1 MKTEISEG
9 QIVDLIRL
17 NQLIMKNTYQILFF
31 IIYILFHIQV
41 NGQQM
46 GLNPIAKNNE
56 LPSLTINQ
64 TCQDKD
70 GYIWFASTQG
80 LSRYDAYNILNFKL
94 KTNDGKTATNQNIKT
109 LIEYQNYLILGTDK
123 GLYTLEKESYL
134 IKPFQNNLQSTTRI
148 TTLLID
154 KKNRLW
160 VGSDNGIVVYN
171 KDLSI
176 IQNYQDD
183 HNPIY
188 KIPSGTVN
196 TIFEDKK
203 GNIWVAIW
211 EQGLFKLDIQTNQF
225 IAYPKLGTRNNPF
238 KLFEDHN
245 KQLWVCTWGDGV
257 YLFNPNNKKNLY
269 QEIEIKNKR
278 RNIGKED
285 LFYNIVQDR
294 HRNYI
299 WILSF
304 SGISTFQ
311 YINGALKEVNMA
323 PYFDHTTNIF
333 NDIYQDRLG
342 TLWLS
347 IGGKGISTISFDKPL
362 IQNYTFKEIK
372 SRYSIAPN
380 VNMLYRDEKGIF
392 WFNLERFGFGSLNPN
407 DGLLNTYSNANLREL
422 ISIRAASCAI
432 DVQHEL
438 WVGSAYEATINVFE
452 KQHNN
457 IKLNYK
463 IDLKR
468 EANHSG
474 VPIFFFQDNQSGTW
488 IATNQGVLYRDAKSK
503 KIKLITK
510 IKDQAVSIAEDK
522 KSNIWIATKGSGI
535 YYINKN
541 DPDQILQ
548 HIGQSTAILKT
559 NQIESLDI
567 DKNDN
572 LWIGTKDNR
581 LLYYQT
587 DLKKMEELAN
597 SALFGKNQLL
607 DIVCLDNTV
616 WLSST
621 RNIFKINALNKDILE
636 FTSTDSLQVNMFSKR
651 AFTIDK
657 KSNSV
662 YFGGYNGMVRLDDNS
677 NIPNYKAK
685 VQVTDIK
692 INNKSIVLESNQKKF
707 NFNQQILTLEP
718 DDQNIEFSFSSLGYT
733 QDNKLRYAYKLEGI
747 DQDWINAS
755 RDRVFAAYNNLGK
768 GSYRFLIK
776 STDLNNKWNTTI
788 TEINIYKKAAFYE
801 SNLAYFLYVCLL
813 IGIFY
818 YFINFTLHRLKLR
831 SDLKIAQIEKENAHA
846 LAQSKL
852 SYFTGISH
860 DLLTPLTIISCL
872 VDDVQMTT
880 NHHLSQFEKMRLNLD
895 RLKRLLQQILDFRR
909 IENNLMELK
918 VSQEHLPTFIN
929 QLSHVFFSPLA
940 IRKNIE
946 FEINHGECTTDIYY
960 DADKMDKI
968 LFNLLSNAFK
978 YTPKDGKISLSYYIK
993 EDKKQKLLYL
1003 FVRDNGMGIDKD
1015 ELDKIFKPFYTNK
1028 SFVNQESNG
1037 IGLSVTKE
1045 LVDIHFGE
1053 ISVESLPDQGT
1064 CFQIVLPVGKEFYVN
1079 KGYQIWDE
1087 SFPKKD
1093 ELIYDISDVET
1104 VIDEITSGD
1113 LHKLHILLVEDN
1125 EDLQQTM
1132 SNILSK
1138 KYHVHVASDGKKGLD
1153 LLNKVDI
1160 DIIVSDIM
1168 MPEMD
1173 GLSLC
1178 RAVKQHTEINHIPV
1192 LLLTAKNSIED
1203 RIECYQAGADGYIS
1217 KPFDI
1222 KVLEAKIQSFIINK
1236 RTKQIN
1242 FNNNTQINIA
1252 TLDYTPIDEQ
1262 FLQRMIKV
1270 VEENLSDD
1278 QFDII
1283 KLGEMLALSKSTLYR
1298 KTKVLLDLSPSEF
1311 IKNIRLKHACQ
1322 MMEKDKS
1329 ITVSEVAFATGFSD
1343 PRYFATCFKA
1353 SFGITPTEFQKNTT
1367 IQHV

>member
-1 MKTEISEG
+1 
-9 QIVDLIRL
+9 
-17 NQLIMKNTYQILFF
+17 MKNTYRILFF
-31 IIYILFHIQV
+31 LFINIIYKPVV

-46 GLNPIAKNNE
+46 GLNAMTKNHE

-64 TCQDKD
+64 TYQDKE

-94 KTNDGKTATNQNIKT
+94 KTAEGKTATNQNITT
-109 LIEYQNYLILGTDK
+109 LVEYQDYLILGTDK
-123 GLYTLEKESYL
+123 GLYTLEKKSYT
-134 IKPFQNNLQSTTRI
+134 IKPLKNTIQSTTRI

-171 KDLSI
+171 KDLLVVHD
-176 IQNYQDD
+176 YQEDRKQI
-183 HNPIY
+183 N
-188 KIPSGTVN
+188 KIPTGTVN

-203 GNIWVAIW
+203 GNIWVSIW
-211 EQGLFKLDIQTNQF
+211 EQGLFRLNTQSNQF

-238 KLFEDHN
+238 KLFEDNN
-245 KQLWVCTWGDGV
+245 KQLWICTWGDGV
-257 YLFNPNNKKNLY
+257 YLFNPDNPKNLY

-285 LFYNIVQDR
+285 LFYNMVQDR

-311 YINGALKEVNMA
+311 YVNGVLEEVDMS
-323 PYFDHTTNIF
+323 PYFNHTTNIF
-333 NDIYQDRLG
+333 NDIYQDKLG

-347 IGGKGISTISFDKPL
+347 IGGKGISTISFDKPF

-372 SRYSIAPN
+372 STYSIAPN
-380 VNMLYRDEKGIF
+380 VNMLYRDGRGTF
-392 WFNLERFGFGSLNPN
+392 WFNLERFGFGSLNPQ

-422 ISIRAASCAI
+422 ISIRAATCAI
-432 DVQHEL
+432 DVQNDL
-438 WVGSAYEATINVFE
+438 WVGSAYESTINVFE

-457 IKLNYK
+457 IILKNK

-468 EANHSG
+468 EVNHSG
-474 VPIFFFQDNQSGTW
+474 IPLFFFQDSQSGTW
-488 IATNQGVLYRDAKSK
+488 IATNQGVLYRDPKNK
-503 KIKLITK
+503 KIKLINS

-522 KSNIWIATKGSGI
+522 KSNIWVATKESGI
-535 YYINKN
+535 YYINKK
-541 DPDQILQ
+541 DPELILQ
-548 HIGQSTAILKT
+548 HIGINTAILKS
-559 NQIESLDI
+559 NQIETLDI

-587 DLKKMEELAN
+587 DLKKIEELAN
-597 SALFGKNQLL
+597 SSLFGKNQIL
-607 DIVCLDNTV
+607 DIVCINNTV

-621 RNIFKINALNKDILE
+621 RNIFKINAVNKNILE
-636 FTSTDSLQVNMFSKR
+636 FASTDSLQVNMFSKR
-651 AFTIDK
+651 AFTLDK

-662 YFGGYNGMVRLDDNS
+662 YFGGYNGMVKLDENS

-685 VQVTDIK
+685 VQITDIK
-692 INNKSIVLESNQKKF
+692 INNASIILESNQQKLNSDLKT
-707 NFNQQILTLEP
+707 LTLEP
-718 DDQNIEFSFSSLGYT
+718 EDQNIEFSFSSLAYT

-747 DQDWINAS
+747 DQDWVNAS
-755 RDRVFAAYNNLGK
+755 RDRIFAAYNNLGK
-768 GSYRFLIK
+768 GAYRFLVK
-776 STDLNNKWNTTI
+776 STDLNNKWNSSI

-801 SNLAYFLYVCLL
+801 SSLAYFIYICLL
-813 IGIFY
+813 LGVFY

-831 SDLKIAQIEKENAHA
+831 SDLKIAQIEKENAHE

-852 SYFTGISH
+852 SYFTSISH

-880 NHHLSQFEKMRLNLD
+880 KHHFSQFEKMRLNLD

-909 IENNLMELK
+909 IEKNLMELK

-940 IRKNIE
+940 LRKNIQ
-946 FEINHGECTTDIYY
+946 FEIHHGECISDIYY

-978 YTPKDGKISLSYYIK
+978 YTPKDGKISLSYYVK
-993 EDKKQKLLYL
+993 QDNKQKLLYL
-1003 FVRDNGMGIDKD
+1003 YVRDNGKGITED
-1015 ELDKIFKPFYTNK
+1015 ELEKIFKPFYTNK
-1028 SFVNQESNG
+1028 SFINQESNG

-1053 ISVESLPDQGT
+1053 INVESIPDKGT
-1064 CFQIVLPVGKEFYVN
+1064 CFQIILPVDKEFYIKN
-1079 KGYQIWDE
+1079 GIQIWNE
-1087 SFPKKD
+1087 SFSKKD
-1093 ELIYDISDVET
+1093 EIIYET
-1104 VIDEITSGD
+1104 DKFPTSIIENTYED
-1113 LHKLHILLVEDN
+1113 SKHLNILLVEDN
-1125 EDLQQTM
+1125 DDLQQTM
-1132 SNILSK
+1132 SSILSK
-1138 KYHVHVASDGKKGLD
+1138 KYHVHIASDGKQALE
-1153 LLNKVDI
+1153 LLKKDEI

-1178 RAVKQHTEINHIPV
+1178 RAVKQNMEINHIPI
-1192 LLLTAKNSIED
+1192 LLLTAKNSMED

-1222 KVLEAKIQSFIINK
+1222 RVLEAKIKSFIINK
-1236 RTKQIN
+1236 RAKQIN

-1252 TLDYTPIDEQ
+1252 TLNYTPVDEQ
-1262 FLQRMIKV
+1262 FLQRIIKV

-1283 KLGEMLALSKSTLYR
+1283 KLGEILALSKSTLYR
-1298 KTKVLLDLSPSEF
+1298 KTKVLLNLSPSEF
-1311 IKNIRLKHACQ
+1311 VKNIRLKHACQ

-1367 IQHV
+1367 VQHV